1 MIRTAVPCLLTLVLV
16 VIGILHF
23 VWAFAPWPWPW
34 PWRDKVTFT
43 RTIAGSDA
51 KPAQKP

>member
-16 VIGILHF
+16 VTGILHF
-23 VWAFAPWPWPW
+23 VWAFAPWPW
-34 PWRDKVTFT
+34 RDNVTFT
-43 RTIAGSDA
+43 RTIVGSDA